1 MLALLVGCATA
12 PTPEPPVTAQVKPP
26 PAPVVQPIEPAEP
39 VETAHVAIVL
49 SNEIPAYVSIANQ
62 LGRQLGEGNYSIH
75 NMQGNPAKTAR
86 MLNEIRLQNTDQVV
100 AIGLLAAKTG
110 LQLDNTPVVFCQTFN
125 YSDHNLIS
133 ARSKGVSLL
142 PPFDLQ
148 FSAWRELAPN
158 LHSVG
163 VITGP
168 NQGQLIKQIRKDA
181 DSKNIEILN
190 RTVHSDKEA
199 LVEFKRLMPSIQGLM
214 LLPDNRV
221 LSPAV
226 LREIMSYSAKYRT
239 QVVVYSPRLLQLGAL
254 MSAANSEQDV
264 AATVIKRLSQISGN
278 GTIAG
283 PDILS
288 LSEARIR
295 INPAIAKMLG
305 LEVPQQLAQLRK
317 AN

>member
-1 MLALLVGCATA
+1 LLLLALLVGCATA
-12 PTPEPPVTAQVKPP
+12 PIPEPPVTTQVKPA
-26 PAPVVQPIEPAEP
+26 PAPVIKPVEIIEP
-39 VETAHVAIVL
+39 AHVAIIL

-62 LGRQLGEGNYSIH
+62 LGGQLGEDNYSIH
-75 NMQGNPAKTAR
+75 NMQGNPAQTAR
-86 MLNEIRLQNTDQVV
+86 VLNEIRLLNTDQVV

-110 LQLDNTPVVFCQTFN
+110 LQLDNTPMVFCQTFN
-125 YSDHNLIS
+125 YNDHNLVS
-133 ARSKGVSLL
+133 PRSKGVSLL

-148 FSAWRELAPN
+148 FSAWRELAPE
-158 LHSVG
+158 LQSVG

-181 DSKNIEILN
+181 DRKNIEILN

-254 MSAANSEQDV
+254 MSAVNSEQDV
-264 AATVIKRLSQISGN
+264 ATTVVKRLSQISSN
-278 GTIAG
+278 GKIAG
-283 PDILS
+283 PDVLS
-288 LSEARIR
+288 LSEVHIR
-295 INPAIAKMLG
+295 VNPAVAKLLG
-305 LEVPQQLAQLRK
+305 LDVPQQLAQLRK
-317 AN
+317 TN